1 MKGLRFKEWKVSTV
15 RALEALCTGS
25 FGSSLAVTRDKH
37 VSIASL
43 KDECAIF
50 ELNLPEDLK
59 RFSWSA

>member
-50 ELNLPEDLK
+50 ELNLPEDQNA
-59 RFSWSA
+59 FSWSA